1 MVESREDA
9 LNTFVYRLPE
19 ILLVVVPNVQEERWI
34 PRLEHE
40 AECRAMEEKAAA
52 RLKASIEQCASYNA
66 VGLTAAVRRGERLEA
81 QLRAALCENRNLQE
95 SLATSWRRAREAE
108 TDVASERGS
117 GASEGEH
124 AESFQ
129 ARVRQLESEAEQARG
144 ALASATRERDGLAIK
159 LAEATREKDG
169 LSLQLNAAQE
179 QRVSLESRLEES
191 QRQVDAL
198 RGALEEHQARASDL
212 QAQLAG
218 LESWAGVEAGSAD
231 ARATPAS
238 SAQELMELRETALSA
253 REDALAAREAAVLRA
268 ERGALAAGARTDGDG
283 LEMKRQS
290 LDAAER
296 ALARHAKDVGFSVLL
311 WVVVGC

>member
-1 MVESREDA
+1 
-9 LNTFVYRLPE
+9 
-19 ILLVVVPNVQEERWI
+19 
-34 PRLEHE
+34 
-40 AECRAMEEKAAA
+40 MEEQAAA

-66 VGLTAAVRRGERLEA
+66 VGLTEAVRRGERLEA
-81 QLRAALCENRNLQE
+81 QLREALCENRNLQE

-108 TDVASERGS
+108 ADVASERGS
-117 GASEGEH
+117 GASEGEQ
-124 AESFQ
+124 AEPFQ
-129 ARVRQLESEAEQARG
+129 ARVRQLESEAEQTQG

-159 LAEATREKDG
+159 LAEASREKDG
-169 LSLQLNAAQE
+169 LSIQLDAARE
-179 QRVSLESRLEES
+179 QQRDLASRLEES

-198 RGALEEHQARASDL
+198 RRALKEHQDRASDL
-212 QAQLAG
+212 QAQLAE

-231 ARATPAS
+231 APATPLS
-238 SAQELMELRETALSA
+238 SARELMELRETALSA

-268 ERGALAAGARTDGDG
+268 ERGALATGARMDSDG

-290 LDAAER
+290 LDTAER